1 MKEHNFKA
9 MVNKTREIDLTRLVH
24 YEGDFEAEITDVYS
38 TMYTWLEHK
47 DENKLLMSKIIK
59 NSKKPHILC
68 EYCHAMG
75 NGPGNL
81 KEYQDLFYAHDKLQ
95 GGFVQEWFDH
105 GIEIITEDGQV
116 YYRYGGDFGDD
127 PSNINF
133 CIDGLIMPDRT
144 PLPGLLEYRKVIEP
158 VETKAVDLE
167 K

>member
-95 GGFVQEWFDH
+95 GGFV
-105 GIEIITEDGQV
+105 
-116 YYRYGGDFGDD
+116 
-127 PSNINF
+127 
-133 CIDGLIMPDRT
+133 
-144 PLPGLLEYRKVIEP
+144 
-158 VETKAVDLE
+158 
-167 K
+167 